1 MATELSVNLEP
12 GMIMQKTLFVYL
24 KFVLFFGSC
33 HVYLGNVV
41 WLWEKNKGIYEWIF
55 VIFVL
60 RDRLCHIDLIWDK
73 ISYFV
78 FQGKG
83 PALIK

>member
-41 WLWEKNKGIYEWIF
+41 WLWEKNKGIYE
-55 VIFVL
+55 
-60 RDRLCHIDLIWDK
+60 
-73 ISYFV
+73 
-78 FQGKG
+78 
-83 PALIK
+83 